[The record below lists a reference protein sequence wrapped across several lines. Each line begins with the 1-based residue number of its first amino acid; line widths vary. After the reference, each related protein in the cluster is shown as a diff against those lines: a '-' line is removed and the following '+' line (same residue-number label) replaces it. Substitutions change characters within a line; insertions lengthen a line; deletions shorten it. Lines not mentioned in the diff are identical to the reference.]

1 MNDAMLIADII
12 HKKRVNCNMSR
23 RDNFKSNLG
32 TIALYCLSFFFI
44 IMGFIFTV
52 YWLMGA
58 FYLLFF
64 MFAGMMLLGFGGF
77 IFFSLYKNKL
87 NNQNKAL

>member
-1 MNDAMLIADII
+1 
-12 HKKRVNCNMSR
+12 MSR

-32 TIALYCLSFFFI
+32 TFALYCLSFLFM
-44 IMGFIFTV
+44 IMGFILTI
-52 YWLMGA
+52 YWLMSA

-64 MFAGMMLLGFGGF
+64 MFAGMMFLGFGGF
-77 IFFSLYKNKL
+77 IFFSLYMNKL

>member
-1 MNDAMLIADII
+1 MLIADNI
-12 HKKRVNCNMSR
+12 HKKRVNYNMSR
-23 RDNFKSNLG
+23 RDNFKTNLR
-32 TIALYCLSFFFI
+32 TFVLYCLSFFFI

-64 MFAGMMLLGFGGF
+64 MFAGMMLLGFGGL
-77 IFFSLYKNKL
+77 IFFNLYMNKL
-87 NNQNKAL
+87 NNQNKDL

>member
-1 MNDAMLIADII
+1 
-12 HKKRVNCNMSR
+12 MSR
-23 RDNFKSNLG
+23 RDNFKNNLG

-44 IMGFIFTV
+44 IMGFIFTT

-77 IFFSLYKNKL
+77 IFFSLYMNKL

>member
-1 MNDAMLIADII
+1 
-12 HKKRVNCNMSR
+12 MSR

-32 TIALYCLSFFFI
+32 TIALYFLSFFLI

-52 YWLMGA
+52 YWLIGA

-77 IFFSLYKNKL
+77 IFFSLYMNKL
-87 NNQNKAL
+87 NNQNKAS